1 MKINQQ
7 NYLEVKKSPFFAVC
21 SFCLNDI
28 TSTTDVKNC
37 GKAGCLYKI
46 CSRSQCNHFLENKY
60 YCNNCIIVN
69 RFIDN
74 DTTER
79 LFMGSNNN
87 DCVTVFRNNEGD
99 DSIQSVALILKSMGD
114 ITLFGKLPDYSLVD
128 VLVVPDPEL
137 LDSAI
142 LPRLIDCI
150 TLLTPTEFTI
160 DDDVSVDSN
169 ISDDCSDIIPVD
181 ENSKQYLMK
190 GGNCVLRNC
199 NSKTFDFGHN
209 FNTRE
214 KLELMNEKWKSQVF
228 FFQYTA
234 RLT

>member
-1 MKINQQ
+1 M
-7 NYLEVKKSPFFAVC
+7 
-21 SFCLNDI
+21 
-28 TSTTDVKNC
+28 
-37 GKAGCLYKI
+37 
-46 CSRSQCNHFLENKY
+46 ENKC
-60 YCNNCIIVN
+60 YCNNCITVN
-69 RFIDN
+69 KFIDN

-79 LFMGSNNN
+79 LFMGINND
-87 DCVTVFRNNEGD
+87 DCVTVSCNNEGD
-99 DSIQSVALILKSMGD
+99 DQLVALTLKRMSD
-114 ITLFGKLPDYSLVD
+114 NILFGKLPDYSLID